1 MIQSQSS
8 YLNKLSFNKLQL
20 SFLEETWKREKK
32 ISIYIGKQVTAREFF
47 YMSFVFL
54 AVTSGSVTVASFV
67 SRVAVHFRVIN
78 IPIILL
84 FAAGNRLAMKNS
96 VKV

>member
-1 MIQSQSS
+1 
-8 YLNKLSFNKLQL
+8 
-20 SFLEETWKREKK
+20 
-32 ISIYIGKQVTAREFF
+32 
-47 YMSFVFL
+47 MSFVFL
-54 AVTSGSVTVASFV
+54 SVTSGSVTVASFV

-96 VKV
+96 VKVWWKIIEPNIKKLKCLQKVS